1 MWRISDLFFDYVM
14 SVLVWFKTWSFSY
27 MWFMCDL
34 VLSVLVQVNR
44 VGVFCIIYLLCL
56 LQ

>member
-34 VLSVLVQVNR
+34 VLSVLV
-44 VGVFCIIYLLCL
+44 
-56 LQ
+56 